1 MTERTIK
8 RLTSLQSRR
17 YVGEAVLRAEDREL
31 LQGRGGF
38 LADLATPNAA
48 EICIV
53 RSTEAHAL
61 VRAIRKERALA
72 SPGVIAV
79 LTAED
84 LDLASDILPCVD
96 MIPGTL
102 DVRHRVMARERVRYV
117 GQPVALVV
125 AANRYLAEDAA
136 ALVEIEYET
145 LPPVTGHMAAMDP
158 GAPLLYPELGT
169 NVVYQV
175 KQTDGDAEFAAR
187 DGDLVIRKRYEFH
200 RQTAVPLET
209 RGVTAELIDNGE
221 RLHVESCTQ
230 LPQVLRS
237 VLAGALGIGLDRVR
251 VTAPRLGGG
260 FGCKEMVYPEEILV
274 PAVARKLQRPVRW
287 LEDRR
292 EHFASATHAR
302 EETIDAEAVVAP
314 DGTVSGLR
322 LRGWSNIGAAYAY
335 VGNTPIT
342 AMGAMVRG
350 PYRVPNLDSQMYSVV
365 TNKTPLNVLRGA
377 GGPQATLVME
387 RTLDEAA
394 RRLGM
399 DRAEIRRRNL
409 IQPDELP
416 LDRGATGFANAHHII
431 YDEGDYPRCFE
442 AGLRLA
448 EYEKFEGE
456 RGEAAARGKLLGLGI
471 SMYVEITAV
480 GPYET
485 ARIALQPDGTVLL
498 YSSIMPV
505 GQGSETTQRQL
516 VAEELGIPI
525 EQVAVRQGDTDEVP
539 DAVGTFASRGAA
551 SGGAAGRMAA
561 RELVKRILSSFA
573 EVPDCDS
580 SALRWEGGGVK
591 IPGPAEEFIP
601 LSEIPARLASLNG
614 QRQPEKI
621 EAKHRIEI
629 PRPSYSYAT
638 HIAVVEI
645 DPETGSLKIPRYC
658 VAHDCGRIVNPM
670 LVEGQIVGGV
680 VQGIGAVL
688 RENIVYDPD
697 GRLQTRALMDYV
709 LPGASDAPADFRLW
723 HMETPTSFNPFGI
736 RGVGEGGTIGA
747 HAAVANAV
755 ADALR
760 DYDVAVDGSGPFT
773 PTWILEALSRPP
785 ASPVPK
791 TRKRPLSE
799 PQLAT

>member
-1 MTERTIK
+1 MMERIN
-8 RLTSLQSRR
+8 RFAMRAQSRR
-17 YVGEAVLRAEDREL
+17 YVGEAVLRAEDTEL
-31 LQGRGGF
+31 LRGRGGF
-38 LADLATPNAA
+38 LMDLAQPNAA
-48 EICIV
+48 EVCIV
-53 RSTEAHAL
+53 RSIEAHAI
-61 VRAIRKERALA
+61 VRSIRKERALA
-72 SPGVIAV
+72 SLGVIAV
-79 LTAED
+79 FTADD
-84 LDLASDILPCVD
+84 LEIANEILPCVD

-102 DVRHRVMARERVRYV
+102 DARHRCIARDRVRYV

-136 ALVEIEYET
+136 ALVEIEYEA
-145 LPPVTGHMAAMDP
+145 LPAITDHMAAMNP
-158 GAPLLYPELGT
+158 GAALLYPELGT
-169 NVVYQV
+169 NIVYQV
-175 KQTDGDAEFAAR
+175 KQIDGDPDFAAR
-187 DGDLVIRKRYEFH
+187 ENDLVIRKRYEFH

-209 RGVTAELIDNGE
+209 RGITAKLIDNGE

-237 VLAGALGIGLDRVR
+237 VLAGAFGVGLDQVR

-274 PAVARKLQRPVRW
+274 PAAARKLQRPVRW

-292 EHFASATHAR
+292 EHFASAMHAR

-314 DGTVSGLR
+314 DGTFVGMR
-322 LRGWSNIGAAYAY
+322 LTGWANIGAAFGF

-350 PYRVPNLDSQMYSVV
+350 PYRVPNLDARMFSVV

-387 RTLDEAA
+387 RLLDEAA
-394 RRLGM
+394 RSLGM

-409 IQPDELP
+409 IQTNELP

-442 AGLRLA
+442 AGLKLA
-448 EYEKFEGE
+448 EYENFESD
-456 RGEAAARGKLLGLGI
+456 RKAAAARGKLLGLGI

-516 VAEELGIPI
+516 VAEELGVAI
-525 EQVAVRQGDTDEVP
+525 EQIAIRQGDTDEVP

-551 SGGAAGRMAA
+551 SGGAAGRMVA
-561 RELVKRILSSFA
+561 RELVKNILSSFA
-573 EVPDCDS
+573 EVPDLDR
-580 SALRWEGGGVK
+580 AAVRWEQGGVL
-591 IPGPAEEFIP
+591 ISGSVEEFIP
-601 LSEIPARLASLNG
+601 LSEIPARLASLFG
-614 QRQPEKI
+614 KLESEKI

-629 PRPSYSYAT
+629 PRPAYSYAT

-645 DPETGSLKIPRYC
+645 DPETGSLKIPRYV

-680 VQGIGAVL
+680 VQGIGEVL
-688 RENIVYDPD
+688 RENVVYDSE
-697 GRLQTRALMDYV
+697 GHLLTRALMDYV
-709 LPGASDAPADFRLW
+709 LPGASDAPPDFKLW

-747 HAAVANAV
+747 HGAVANAV

-760 DYDVAVDGSGPFT
+760 DYDIGVDGSGPFT
-773 PTWILEALSRPP
+773 PTWLLEALSRPSRSSNSSD
-785 ASPVPK
+785 ANSREK
-791 TRKRPLSE
+791 
-799 PQLAT
+799 

>member
-1 MTERTIK
+1 MTEKMNRPMTGA
-8 RLTSLQSRR
+8 QSRR
-17 YVGEAVLRAEDREL
+17 YVGEAVLRAEDSEL

-38 LADLATPNAA
+38 LADRAEPNAA
-48 EICIV
+48 DICIV
-53 RSTEAHAL
+53 RSTKAHAL
-61 VRAIRKERALA
+61 VRAIWKERAFA
-72 SPGVIAV
+72 CPGVIAV

-84 LDLASDILPCVD
+84 LEIANEVLPCVD

-102 DVRHRVMARERVRYV
+102 DVRHRAIARDRVRYV

-136 ALVEIEYET
+136 ALIEIDYEM
-145 LPPVTGHMAAMDP
+145 LPAVTDHMAAKDA
-158 GAPLLYPELGT
+158 GAPLLYPDLGT

-175 KQTDGDAEFAAR
+175 TQADGNANFTVRET
-187 DGDLVIRKRYEFH
+187 DLVIRRRYEFQ

-209 RGVTAELIDNGE
+209 RGVTAKLIDHGQ

-237 VLAGALGIGLDRVR
+237 VLAGAFGMGLDQVR

-260 FGCKEMVYPEEILV
+260 FGCKEMVYPEEILI
-274 PAVARKLQRPVRW
+274 PAAARKLQRPVRW

-292 EHFASATHAR
+292 EHFASALHAR

-314 DGTVSGLR
+314 DGAFVGLR
-322 LRGWSNIGAAYAY
+322 LTGWANIGAAFGF

-350 PYRVPNLDSQMYSVV
+350 PYRIPNLDARMYSVV

-387 RTLDEAA
+387 RLLDEAA
-394 RRLGM
+394 RSLRM

-409 IQPDELP
+409 IQANELP
-416 LDRGATGFANAHHII
+416 LDRGATGFPNAHHII

-442 AGLRLA
+442 AGLKLA
-448 EYEKFEGE
+448 GYENFESD
-456 RGEAAARGKLLGLGI
+456 RKDATARGKLLGLGI

-485 ARIALQPDGTVLL
+485 ARIALQPNGTVLL

-516 VAEELGIPI
+516 VAEELGIAM

-551 SGGAAGRMAA
+551 AGGAAGRMAA
-561 RELVKRILSSFA
+561 RGLVEQILGSFGD
-573 EVPDCDS
+573 VPDMDRD
-580 SALRWEGGGVK
+580 AVRWEQGGVK
-591 IPGPAEEFIP
+591 ILGPAEEFIP
-601 LSEIPARLASLNG
+601 LAEIPAHLASLHG
-614 QRQPEKI
+614 RHQPEKI
-621 EAKHRIEI
+621 ESKHRVEL

-638 HIAVVEI
+638 HIAVAEI
-645 DPETGSLKIPRYC
+645 DPETGSLKIPRYS

-670 LVEGQIVGGV
+670 LVEGQIVGGT

-688 RENIVYDPD
+688 RENVVYDPA
-697 GRLQTRALMDYV
+697 GNLQTRALMDYV
-709 LPGASDAPADFRLW
+709 LPGASDAPPDFRLW
-723 HMETPTSFNPFGI
+723 HMETPTGFNPLGI
-736 RGVGEGGTIGA
+736 RGVGEGGSIGA
-747 HAAVANAV
+747 YGAVANAV
-755 ADALR
+755 VDALR

-773 PTWILEALSRPP
+773 PTWILEALN
-785 ASPVPK
+785 
-791 TRKRPLSE
+791 RPLRRK
-799 PQLAT
+799 

>member
-1 MTERTIK
+1 MTENTNKSMARPG
-8 RLTSLQSRR
+8 RRR
-17 YVGEAVLRAEDREL
+17 YVGEAVLRREDEEL

-38 LADLATPNAA
+38 LPDLAAPNAA

-53 RSTEAHAL
+53 RSTEPHAV

-79 LTAED
+79 LAADD
-84 LDLASDILPCVD
+84 LDFVDDVLPCVD

-102 DVRHRVMARERVRYV
+102 DVRQRVIARERVRYV
-117 GQPVALVV
+117 GQPMALVV
-125 AANRYLAEDAA
+125 ATNRYLAEDAA
-136 ALVEIEYET
+136 ALIEIVYES
-145 LPPVTGHMAAMDP
+145 LPPVTDHMAAMNP

-169 NVVYQV
+169 NIVYQV
-175 KQTDGDAEFAAR
+175 RQLDGNPDFAPS
-187 DGDLVIRKRYEFH
+187 DGDLVIRKRFEFH

-209 RGVTAELIDNGE
+209 RGVTAKLIDNGE

-237 VLAGALGIGLDRVR
+237 VLAGAFGIGLDKVR

-260 FGCKEMVYPEEILV
+260 FGAKEMVYPEEILV

-292 EHFASATHAR
+292 EHFASTTHAR
-302 EETIDAEAVVAP
+302 EETVDAEAVVAK
-314 DGTVSGLR
+314 DGAFVGLR
-322 LRGWSNIGAAYAY
+322 LTGWANIGAAYGF

-350 PYRVPNLDSQMYSVV
+350 PYRVPNLDAQMFSVV

-377 GGPQATLVME
+377 GAPQAALVME
-387 RTLDEAA
+387 RLLDEAA
-394 RRLGM
+394 RTLGI

-409 IQPDELP
+409 IRPDELP
-416 LDRGATGFANAHHII
+416 LDRGRTGFANSHHII
-431 YDEGDYPRCFE
+431 YDEGDYPRCLE

-448 EYEKFEGE
+448 EYENFESD
-456 RGEAAARGKLLGLGI
+456 RIAAAARGKLRGI
-471 SMYVEITAV
+471 GIAMYVEITAV

-485 ARIALQPDGTVLL
+485 ARIALLPDGTILL

-516 VAEELGIPI
+516 VAEELGVAM
-525 EQVAVRQGDTDEVP
+525 EQVAIRQGDTDEVP

-551 SGGAAGRMAA
+551 VGGAAARMAA
-561 RELVKRILSSFA
+561 RELVKTILHGFA
-573 EVPDCDS
+573 EVPDCDP
-580 SALRWEGGGVK
+580 SALRWEGGGVV
-591 IPGPAEEFIP
+591 ILGPTEEFIP
-601 LSEIPARLASLNG
+601 LSEIPARLASLRG
-614 QRQPEKI
+614 DPEPRRI
-621 EAKHRIEI
+621 EARHRIEI

-645 DPETGSLKIPRYC
+645 DPETGALKIPRYT
-658 VAHDCGRIVNPM
+658 VAHDCGRIVNPL

-688 RENIVYDPD
+688 RENLVYDAN

-709 LPGASDAPADFRLW
+709 LPGASDCPTDFKLW
-723 HMETPTSFNPFGI
+723 HMETPTSFNPFGM

-747 HAAVANAV
+747 HAAMANAV
-755 ADALR
+755 ADTLR

-773 PTWILEALSRPP
+773 PTWIMEALSKPP
-785 ASPVPK
+785 RGTS
-791 TRKRPLSE
+791 SE
-799 PQLAT
+799 KG

>member
-1 MTERTIK
+1 MTEETIK
-8 RLTSLQSRR
+8 SIAPPRSRR
-17 YVGEAVLRAEDREL
+17 YVGEAVLRLEDQEL
-31 LQGRGGF
+31 LQGSGGF
-38 LADLATPNAA
+38 LPDLAAPNAA

-53 RSTEAHAL
+53 RSTEPHAL

-79 LTAED
+79 LTADD
-84 LDLASDILPCVD
+84 LDIVNDVLPCVD
-96 MIPGTL
+96 MISGTL
-102 DVRHRVMARERVRYV
+102 DVRHRVIARERVRYV
-117 GQPVALVV
+117 GQAVALVV

-136 ALVEIEYET
+136 ALVEIDYES
-145 LPPVTGHMAAMDP
+145 LPPVTDHMAAMNP

-169 NVVYQV
+169 NIVYQV
-175 KQTDGDAEFAAR
+175 TQQDGNADFAAR
-187 DGDLVIRKRYEFH
+187 DCDLVIRKRFEFH

-209 RGVTAELIDNGE
+209 RGVTAKLIDNGK

-237 VLAGALGIGLDRVR
+237 VLASAFGIGLEKVR

-260 FGCKEMVYPEEILV
+260 FGAKEMVYPEEILV

-292 EHFASATHAR
+292 EHFASTTHAR
-302 EETIDAEAVVAP
+302 EETVDAEAVVAT
-314 DGTVSGLR
+314 DGTFVGLR
-322 LRGWSNIGAAYAY
+322 ITGWSNIGAAFGF

-350 PYRVPNLDSQMYSVV
+350 PYRVPNLDARMFSVV

-377 GGPQATLVME
+377 GAPQAALVME
-387 RTLDEAA
+387 RLLDEAA
-394 RRLGM
+394 RSLGM

-409 IQPDELP
+409 IQPSELP
-416 LDRGATGFANAHHII
+416 LDRGRTGFANSYHII
-431 YDEGDYPRCFE
+431 YDEGDYPRCLE

-448 EYEKFEGE
+448 EYGNFETD
-456 RGEAAARGKLLGLGI
+456 RRAAAARGKLRGIGI

-485 ARIALQPDGTVLL
+485 ARIALQPDGTILL
-498 YSSIMPV
+498 FSSIMPV
-505 GQGSETTQRQL
+505 GQGSETTQRQMI
-516 VAEELGIPI
+516 AEELGILMD
-525 EQVAVRQGDTDEVP
+525 QVAIRQGDTDEVP

-551 SGGAAGRMAA
+551 VGGAAGRMAA
-561 RELVKRILSSFA
+561 RELVKRILECLA
-573 EVPDCDS
+573 VELECDPA
-580 SALRWEGGGVK
+580 ALRWEGGGVVVSE
-591 IPGPAEEFIP
+591 PAEEFIP
-601 LSEIPARLASLNG
+601 LSEIPTRLASLRRELEPRG
-614 QRQPEKI
+614 I
-621 EAKHRIEI
+621 EAKHRIEV
-629 PRPSYSYAT
+629 PRPSYAYAA

-645 DPETGSLKIPRYC
+645 DPETGGLKIPRYT
-658 VAHDCGRIVNPM
+658 VAHDCGKIVNPL

-688 RENIVYDPD
+688 RERLVYDAD
-697 GRLQTRALMDYV
+697 GYLQTRALMDYV
-709 LPGASDAPADFRLW
+709 LPGASDVPADFKLW
-723 HMETPTSFNPFGI
+723 HMETPTSVNPFGM
-736 RGVGEGGTIGA
+736 RGVGEGGSIGA

-773 PTWILEALSRPP
+773 PTWIMEALSRPP
-785 ASPVPK
+785 RGS
-791 TRKRPLSE
+791 RSGR
-799 PQLAT
+799 

>member
-1 MTERTIK
+1 MTEK
-8 RLTSLQSRR
+8 AVKSLRSPENRR
-17 YVGEAVLRAEDREL
+17 YVGEPVLRHEDEEL

-38 LADLATPNAA
+38 LPDLAAPNAA

-53 RSTEAHAL
+53 RSTEPHAIL
-61 VRAIRKERALA
+61 RAIRTERALA
-72 SPGVIAV
+72 IPGVIAV
-79 LTAED
+79 LTAND
-84 LDLASDILPCVD
+84 LELVDDVLPCVD

-102 DVRHRVMARERVRYV
+102 DARQRVIARDRVRYV

-125 AANRYLAEDAA
+125 AENRYLAEDAA
-136 ALVEIEYET
+136 ALVEIDYE
-145 LPPVTGHMAAMDP
+145 LLAPVTDHMAAKNP

-175 KQTDGDAEFAAR
+175 KQIDGNADFAAR
-187 DGDLVIRKRYEFH
+187 DTDLVIRKRYEFH
-200 RQTAVPLET
+200 RQTAVPLEP
-209 RGVTAELIDNGE
+209 RGVLAKLIDNGE

-237 VLAGALGIGLDRVR
+237 ILAGAFGISLARVR

-260 FGCKEMVYPEEILV
+260 FGAKEMVYPEEILV
-274 PAVARKLQRPVRW
+274 PAAARKLQRPVRW

-292 EHFASATHAR
+292 EHFAATTHAR
-302 EETIDAEAVVAP
+302 EETVDAEAVVAP
-314 DGTVSGLR
+314 DGTFVGLR
-322 LRGWSNIGAAYAY
+322 VTGWANIGAAFGF

-350 PYRVPNLDSQMYSVV
+350 PYRIPNLNALMFSVV

-377 GGPQATLVME
+377 GGPQAALVME
-387 RTLDEAA
+387 RLLDEAA
-394 RRLGM
+394 SALGM

-409 IQPDELP
+409 IQPNELP
-416 LDRGATGFANAHHII
+416 LDRGRTGFANSYHII
-431 YDEGDYPRCFE
+431 YDQGDYPRC
-442 AGLRLA
+442 L
-448 EYEKFEGE
+448 
-456 RGEAAARGKLLGLGI
+456 EAALNLAKYENFETDRQAAAALGKLRGLGI
-471 SMYVEITAV
+471 SMYVEITGV

-485 ARIALQPDGTVLL
+485 ARIALQPDGTILL
-498 YSSIMPV
+498 FSSIMPV

-516 VAEELGIPI
+516 VAEELGIAI
-525 EQVAVRQGDTDEVP
+525 EQVAIRQGDTDEVP

-551 SGGAAGRMAA
+551 AGGAAGRMAA
-561 RELVKRILSSFA
+561 RELVKTILNCFA
-573 EVPDCDS
+573 MELDCHLAS
-580 SALRWEGGGVK
+580 LRWEGGGLV
-591 IPGPAEEFIP
+591 IEEPAEEFIP
-601 LSEIPARLASLNG
+601 LSDVPARLASLRG
-614 QRQPEKI
+614 QREPERI

-629 PRPSYSYAT
+629 PRPTYSYAT

-645 DPETGSLKIPRYC
+645 DPETGSLKIPRYI

-688 RENIVYDPD
+688 RERLVYDSD

-709 LPGASDAPADFRLW
+709 LPGASDVPEVFELW
-723 HMETPTSFNPFGI
+723 HMETPTSLNPFGM

-747 HAAVANAV
+747 HAAMANAV

-760 DYDVAVDGSGPFT
+760 EYDVSVDGSGPFT
-773 PTWILEALSRPP
+773 PTWIMEALSRPLRGS
-785 ASPVPK
+785 AS
-791 TRKRPLSE
+791 RKV
-799 PQLAT
+799 

>member
-1 MTERTIK
+1 
-8 RLTSLQSRR
+8 
-17 YVGEAVLRAEDREL
+17 
-31 LQGRGGF
+31 
-38 LADLATPNAA
+38 
-48 EICIV
+48 V
-53 RSTEAHAL
+53 RSTEPHAIL
-61 VRAIRKERALA
+61 RAIRKERALA
-72 SPGVIAV
+72 IQGVIAV
-79 LTAED
+79 LTADD
-84 LDLASDILPCVD
+84 LDLVNDVLQCMD

-102 DVRHRVMARERVRYV
+102 DVRHRVIARERVRYV
-117 GQPVALVV
+117 GEAVALVV

-136 ALVEIEYET
+136 ALVEIEYES
-145 LPPVTGHMAAMDP
+145 LPPVTNHLAALNP

-169 NVVYQV
+169 NIVYQV
-175 KQTDGDAEFAAR
+175 KQIDGNADFAAR
-187 DGDLVIRKRYEFH
+187 DTDLIIRKRYEFH

-209 RGVTAELIDNGE
+209 RGVTAKLIDNGE

-230 LPQVLRS
+230 LPQMLRS
-237 VLAGALGIGLDRVR
+237 VLAGAFGISLEKVR

-274 PAVARKLQRPVRW
+274 PAAARKLQRPVRW

-314 DGTVSGLR
+314 DGTFVGLR
-322 LRGWSNIGAAYAY
+322 LTGWSNIGAAFGF

-377 GGPQATLVME
+377 GGPQAALVME
-387 RTLDEAA
+387 RLLDEAA
-394 RRLGM
+394 RGLGI

-409 IQPDELP
+409 LQAHELP
-416 LDRGATGFANAHHII
+416 LDRGRTGFANSHHII

-442 AGLRLA
+442 AGLSLA
-448 EYEKFEGE
+448 EYENFEKD
-456 RGEAAARGKLLGLGI
+456 RKAADERGKLRGLGI

-485 ARIALQPDGTVLL
+485 ARIALQPDGTILL
-498 YSSIMPV
+498 FSSIMPV

-516 VAEELGIPI
+516 VAEELGIAI
-525 EQVAVRQGDTDEVP
+525 EQVAIRQGDTDEVP

-561 RELVKRILSSFA
+561 RELVKKILNCLA
-573 EVPDCDS
+573 AALDCDPA
-580 SALRWEGGGVK
+580 ALRWEGGGVT
-591 IPGPAEEFIP
+591 ISEPAEEFVP
-601 LSEIPARLASLNG
+601 LAEIPARLASLRG
-614 QRQPEKI
+614 DHKQETI
-621 EAKHRIEI
+621 EIKHRIEI
-629 PRPSYSYAT
+629 PRPSYFYAT

-645 DPETGSLKIPRYC
+645 DPETGSLKIPRYV
-658 VAHDCGRIVNPM
+658 VAHDCGRIVNPL

-688 RENIVYDPD
+688 RENVVYDSE
-697 GRLQTRALMDYV
+697 GHLQTRALMDYV
-709 LPGASDAPADFRLW
+709 LPGASDAPADFKLW
-723 HMETPTSFNPFGI
+723 HMETPTSFNPFGM
-736 RGVGEGGTIGA
+736 RGVGEGGSIGA

-773 PTWILEALSRPP
+773 PTWIMEALSRPP
-785 ASPVPK
+785 RVSGKV
-791 TRKRPLSE
+791 
-799 PQLAT
+799 

>member
-1 MTERTIK
+1 MTEKTLKSTAPSR
-8 RLTSLQSRR
+8 SRR
-17 YVGEAVLRAEDREL
+17 YVGEAVLRGEDQEL

-38 LADLATPNAA
+38 LPDLAAPNAA

-53 RSTEAHAL
+53 RSTEPHAI

-72 SPGVIAV
+72 NPGAIAI
-79 LTAED
+79 LTAND
-84 LDLASDILPCVD
+84 LDLVDDVLPCVD
-96 MIPGTL
+96 MIPGTM
-102 DVRHRVMARERVRYV
+102 DVRQRVIAKDRVRYV

-136 ALVEIEYET
+136 ALVEIEYEP
-145 LPPVTGHMAAMDP
+145 LPSVTDHMAATNP

-169 NVVYQV
+169 NIVYQV
-175 KQTDGDAEFAAR
+175 SQRDGNSDFNAR
-187 DGDLVIRKRYEFH
+187 DSELVIRKRFEFH

-209 RGVTAELIDNGE
+209 RGVTAKLTDNGE

-237 VLAGALGIGLDRVR
+237 VLAGAFGIGLECVR

-274 PAVARKLQRPVRW
+274 PAAARKLQRPVRW

-302 EETIDAEAVVAP
+302 GETVDAGAGVAT
-314 DGTVSGLR
+314 DGTFVGLR
-322 LRGWSNIGAAYAY
+322 LTGWSNIGAAYGF

-350 PYRVPNLDSQMYSVV
+350 PYRIPNLDAQMFSVV

-377 GGPQATLVME
+377 GAPQAALVME
-387 RTLDEAA
+387 RLLDEAA
-394 RRLGM
+394 RCLGI

-409 IQPDELP
+409 IQPNELP
-416 LDRGATGFANAHHII
+416 LDRGGTGFAGSYHII
-431 YDEGDYPRCFE
+431 YDEGDYPRCLE
-442 AGLRLA
+442 AGLSLA
-448 EYEKFEGE
+448 EYENCESE
-456 RGEAAARGKLLGLGI
+456 RKVAVARGKLRGIGI

-485 ARIALQPDGTVLL
+485 GRIALQPDGTILL
-498 YSSIMPV
+498 FSSIMPV

-516 VAEELGIPI
+516 VAEELGIAI
-525 EQVAVRQGDTDEVP
+525 EQVAVLQGDTDEVP

-551 SGGAAGRMAA
+551 GRGAAGRMAS
-561 RELVKRILSSFA
+561 RELTKTILDCFA
-573 EVPDCDS
+573 VGLKCDPA
-580 SALRWEGGGVK
+580 ALWWEGGGVQVS
-591 IPGPAEEFIP
+591 GPAEGFIP
-601 LSEIPARLASLNG
+601 LAEVPARLASLRG
-614 QRQPEKI
+614 KLEPERI
-621 EAKHRIEI
+621 EAKFRLEV
-629 PRPSYSYAT
+629 PRPSFAYAT

-645 DPETGSLKIPRYC
+645 DPQTGELKIPRYC
-658 VAHDCGRIVNPM
+658 VAHDCGKIVNPL

-688 RENIVYDPD
+688 REQVVYDSD

-709 LPGASDAPADFRLW
+709 LPGASDVPADFKLW
-723 HMETPTSFNPFGI
+723 HMETPTSFNPFGM
-736 RGVGEGGTIGA
+736 RGVGEGGSIGA

-755 ADALR
+755 GDALR

-773 PTWILEALSRPP
+773 PTWIMEALN
-785 ASPVPK
+785 
-791 TRKRPLSE
+791 RPLRDSGA
-799 PQLAT
+799 QKV

>member
-1 MTERTIK
+1 
-8 RLTSLQSRR
+8 
-17 YVGEAVLRAEDREL
+17 VGEAVLRAEDLEL

-38 LADLATPNAA
+38 LPDLPQPNAA

-53 RSTEAHAL
+53 RSTEPHAL
-61 VRAIRKERALA
+61 LRAIRKERALA

-84 LDLASDILPCVD
+84 LEFASDVLPCVD

-102 DVRHRVMARERVRYV
+102 DVRQRVIARDRVRYV
-117 GQPVALVV
+117 GQAVALVV

-136 ALVEIEYET
+136 ALVEIDYES
-145 LPPVTGHMAAMDP
+145 LPPVTDHMAAANP
-158 GAPLLYPELGT
+158 GATLLYPELGT
-169 NVVYQV
+169 NIVYQV
-175 KQTDGDAEFAAR
+175 KQVDGNADFAAR
-187 DGDLVIRKRYEFH
+187 DDDLVIRKRFEFH

-209 RGVTAELIDNGE
+209 RGVTAKIIDNGE

-237 VLAGALGIGLDRVR
+237 VLAGAFGIGLDKVR

-260 FGCKEMVYPEEILV
+260 FGAKEMVYPEEILV
-274 PAVARKLQRPVRW
+274 PAAARKLQRPIRW

-292 EHFASATHAR
+292 EHFSATTHAR
-302 EETIDAEAVVAP
+302 EETVDAEAVVAP
-314 DGTVSGLR
+314 DGTFVGLR
-322 LRGWSNIGAAYAY
+322 LTGWSNIGAAFGF
-335 VGNTPIT
+335 VGNTAIT

-350 PYRVPNLDSQMYSVV
+350 PYRVPNLDAQMYSVV

-377 GGPQATLVME
+377 GAPQAALVME
-387 RTLDEAA
+387 RLLDEAA
-394 RRLGM
+394 RSLGI

-409 IQPDELP
+409 IQPSELP
-416 LDRGATGFANAHHII
+416 LDRGRTGFANSYHII
-431 YDEGDYPRCFE
+431 YDEGDYPRCLE

-448 EYEKFEGE
+448 EYEKFEGD
-456 RGEAAARGKLLGLGI
+456 RQEAAARGMLRGLGI

-485 ARIALQPDGTVLL
+485 ARIALLPDGTILL
-498 YSSIMPV
+498 FSSIMPV

-516 VAEELGIPI
+516 VAEELGIAI
-525 EQVAVRQGDTDEVP
+525 EQVAIRQGDTDEVP

-551 SGGAAGRMAA
+551 IGGAAARMAGRA
-561 RELVKRILSSFA
+561 LVKKILNSFA
-573 EVPDCDS
+573 VELECDPA
-580 SALRWEGGGVK
+580 ALRWEDGGVL
-591 IPGPAEEFIP
+591 ISETTEEFIP
-601 LSEIPARLASLNG
+601 LAEIPARLASLRG
-614 QRQPEKI
+614 ELAPERI
-621 EAKHRIEI
+621 EVKHRIEV
-629 PRPSYSYAT
+629 PRPSYSYAA

-645 DPETGSLKIPRYC
+645 DPQTGQLKIPRYA

-670 LVEGQIVGGV
+670 LVDGQIVGGV

-688 RENIVYDPD
+688 RERLVYGAD
-697 GRLQTRALMDYV
+697 GSLQTRALMDYV
-709 LPGASDAPADFRLW
+709 LPGASDVPADFKLW
-723 HMETPTSFNPFGI
+723 HMETPTSLNPFGM

-747 HAAVANAV
+747 HAAMANAV

-785 ASPVPK
+785 RPSDPSK
-791 TRKRPLSE
+791 IRTRNK
-799 PQLAT
+799 

>member
-1 MTERTIK
+1 MTEKTLKSTAPSR
-8 RLTSLQSRR
+8 SRR
-17 YVGEAVLRAEDREL
+17 YVGEAVLRGEDQEL

-38 LADLATPNAA
+38 LPDLAAPNAA

-53 RSTEAHAL
+53 RSTEPHAI

-72 SPGVIAV
+72 NPGAIAI
-79 LTAED
+79 LTAND
-84 LDLASDILPCVD
+84 LDLVDDVLPCVD
-96 MIPGTL
+96 MIPGTM
-102 DVRHRVMARERVRYV
+102 DVRQRVIAKDRVRYV

-136 ALVEIEYET
+136 ALVEIEYEP
-145 LPPVTGHMAAMDP
+145 LPSVTDHMAATNP

-169 NVVYQV
+169 NIVYQV
-175 KQTDGDAEFAAR
+175 SQRDGNPDFNAR
-187 DGDLVIRKRYEFH
+187 DSDLVIRKRFEFH

-209 RGVTAELIDNGE
+209 RGVTAKLTDNGE

-237 VLAGALGIGLDRVR
+237 VLAGAFGISLERVR

-274 PAVARKLQRPVRW
+274 PAAARKLQRPVRW

-302 EETIDAEAVVAP
+302 EETVDAEAVVAT
-314 DGTVSGLR
+314 DGTFVGLR
-322 LRGWSNIGAAYAY
+322 LTGWSNIGAAYGF

-350 PYRVPNLDSQMYSVV
+350 PYRIPNLDAQMFSVV

-377 GGPQATLVME
+377 GAPQAALVME
-387 RTLDEAA
+387 RLLDEAA
-394 RRLGM
+394 RCLGI

-409 IQPDELP
+409 IQANELP
-416 LDRGATGFANAHHII
+416 LDRGRTGFAGSYHII
-431 YDEGDYPRCFE
+431 YDEGDYPRCLE
-442 AGLRLA
+442 AGLSLA
-448 EYEKFEGE
+448 EYENFESD
-456 RGEAAARGKLLGLGI
+456 RKEAAARGKLRGMGI

-485 ARIALQPDGTVLL
+485 ARIALQPDGTIVLF
-498 YSSIMPV
+498 SSIMPV

-516 VAEELGIPI
+516 VAEELGIAI

-551 SGGAAGRMAA
+551 VGGAAGRMAA
-561 RELVKRILSSFA
+561 RELVKKILDCFA
-573 EVPDCDS
+573 VELQCDPA
-580 SALRWEGGGVK
+580 ALWWEGGGVQVS
-591 IPGPAEEFIP
+591 GPAEGFIP
-601 LSEIPARLASLNG
+601 LAEVPARLASLRG
-614 QRQPEKI
+614 KLEPERI
-621 EAKHRIEI
+621 EAKFRLEV
-629 PRPSYSYAT
+629 PRPSFAYAT

-645 DPETGSLKIPRYC
+645 DPQTGELKIPRYC
-658 VAHDCGRIVNPM
+658 VAHDCGKIVNPL

-688 RENIVYDPD
+688 REQVVYDSD

-709 LPGASDAPADFRLW
+709 LPGASDVPADFKLW
-723 HMETPTSFNPFGI
+723 HMETPTSFNPFGM
-736 RGVGEGGTIGA
+736 RGVGEGGSIGA

-773 PTWILEALSRPP
+773 PTWIMEALN
-785 ASPVPK
+785 
-791 TRKRPLSE
+791 RPLRDSGA
-799 PQLAT
+799 QKV

>member
-1 MTERTIK
+1 MTEKMFKSALPSR
-8 RLTSLQSRR
+8 SRR
-17 YVGEAVLRAEDREL
+17 YVGEAVLRREDEEL

-38 LADLATPNAA
+38 LPDLAAPNAA

-53 RSTEAHAL
+53 RSIEPHAI

-72 SPGVIAV
+72 SPGVIAI
-79 LTAED
+79 LTATD
-84 LDLASDILPCVD
+84 LDFVDDVLPCVD

-102 DVRHRVMARERVRYV
+102 DVRHRVIARDRVRYV
-117 GQPVALVV
+117 GQPVAVVV
-125 AANRYLAEDAA
+125 AENRYLAEDAA
-136 ALVEIEYET
+136 ALVEIEYES
-145 LPPVTGHMAAMDP
+145 LPPVTDHMAAMNP

-169 NVVYQV
+169 NIVYQV
-175 KQTDGDAEFAAR
+175 KQQDGNADFAAR
-187 DGDLVIRKRYEFH
+187 DSDLVIRKRFDFH

-209 RGVTAELIDNGE
+209 RGVTAKLIDNGE

-237 VLAGALGIGLDRVR
+237 VLAGAFGIGLESVR

-292 EHFASATHAR
+292 EHFASTTHAR
-302 EETIDAEAVVAP
+302 EETVDAEAVVAA
-314 DGTVSGLR
+314 DGTFVGLR
-322 LRGWSNIGAAYAY
+322 LTGWANIGAAYGF

-350 PYRVPNLDSQMYSVV
+350 PYRVPNLDAQMFSVV

-377 GGPQATLVME
+377 GAPQATLVME
-387 RTLDEAA
+387 RLLDEAA
-394 RRLGM
+394 RSLGI

-409 IQPDELP
+409 IQPNELP
-416 LDRGATGFANAHHII
+416 LDRGRTGFANSYHII

-442 AGLRLA
+442 AGLSLA
-448 EYEKFEGE
+448 EYENFESDRKG
-456 RGEAAARGKLLGLGI
+456 AATRGKLRGLGI

-485 ARIALQPDGTVLL
+485 ARIALLPDGTILL

-516 VAEELGIPI
+516 VAEELGVAM
-525 EQVAVRQGDTDEVP
+525 EQVAIRQGDTDEVP

-551 SGGAAGRMAA
+551 AGGAAGRMAA
-561 RELVKRILSSFA
+561 RELVKTILGCFA
-573 EVPDCDS
+573 EVPDCDP
-580 SALRWEGGGVK
+580 SALRWEGGGVV
-591 IPGPAEEFIP
+591 ILGPTQEFIP
-601 LSEIPARLASLNG
+601 LSEIPARLASLRG
-614 QRQPEKI
+614 DPEPLRI

-638 HIAVVEI
+638 HVAVVEI

-670 LVEGQIVGGV
+670 LVEGQIVGAV

-688 RENIVYDPD
+688 RENIVYDAD
-697 GRLQTRALMDYV
+697 GRLQTRAFMDYV
-709 LPGASDAPADFRLW
+709 LPGASDCPADFKLW

-736 RGVGEGGTIGA
+736 RGVGEGGSIGA

-760 DYDVAVDGSGPFT
+760 DYDVTVDGSGPFT
-773 PTWILEALSRPP
+773 PTWIMEALSKPP
-785 ASPVPK
+785 RGSGTK
-791 TRKRPLSE
+791 KD
-799 PQLAT
+799 